1 MPEAPALTGA
11 PEARSDSRTRSSRN
25 GKDDAQQRSRQ
36 GARASS
42 VPPHDSVRP
51 LVPRKWISQ
60 GNVTSRP
67 RRPNGSQ
74 VPFFDA
80 RVVSR
85 LCETVPMALSPIGDG
100 HQTRTAGRG
109 DRGDPWGDHHP
120 APFSIDRCGRAGPCC
135 SLRRPMMRRRLI
147 RGPAPSSS
155 SNSGVARDRL
165 SRPRSDRQHSGG
177 QAAEP
182 PGAHF
187 QKEGLPDW
195 VNRTWL
201 GCKWLGCRDL
211 NPGPLDPQA
220 LPGTISEL
228 VAELRGCAQSLFGG
242 HFW

>member
-1 MPEAPALTGA
+1 MGRPYHFSTPELSLGC
-11 PEARSDSRTRSSRN
+11 AR
-25 GKDDAQQRSRQ
+25 
-36 GARASS
+36 
-42 VPPHDSVRP
+42 PVR
-51 LVPRKWISQ
+51 
-60 GNVTSRP
+60 
-67 RRPNGSQ
+67 
-74 VPFFDA
+74 
-80 RVVSR
+80 
-85 LCETVPMALSPIGDG
+85 MALSRIGDG

-155 SNSGVARDRL
+155 SNSGVARTA

-182 PGAHF
+182 PGAHS
-187 QKEGLPDW
+187 QKRGPLNG

-211 NPGPLDPQA
+211 NPGPLDPQVFA
-220 LPGTISEL
+220 TERGTT
-228 VAELRGCAQSLFGG
+228 GSLAVERRQR
-242 HFW
+242 WPL